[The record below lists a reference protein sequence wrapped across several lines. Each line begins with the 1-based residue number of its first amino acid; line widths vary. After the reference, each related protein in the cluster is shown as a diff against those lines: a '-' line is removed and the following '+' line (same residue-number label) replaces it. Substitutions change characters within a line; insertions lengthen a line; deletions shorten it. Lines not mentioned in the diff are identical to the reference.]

1 VLRTTKARNW
11 NSENV
16 RLLAALGCLLVL
28 STAMRAQDTQPS
40 VAAAARQARK
50 DRDKDKS
57 AASAKNI
64 ITDESLA
71 DGTGAVSAEANSSK
85 ANGAASSD
93 LSSANSSGKGS
104 LDEAYAR
111 LQATEASLE
120 RLEPLGKSDL
130 AAIVL
135 HGNTA
140 DFPNRAQWEDK
151 LYSAKETY
159 IERSRK
165 LLEAM
170 SQVLANMEALQSNG
184 HEKVSS
190 NDPRVQSLI
199 RKTKQIMQLAA
210 QTEAAFQS
218 VISEGQNLA
227 LQPAPR

>member
-1 VLRTTKARNW
+1 MLKIWCASIAMMVYAGVW
-11 NSENV
+11 SSV
-16 RLLAALGCLLVL
+16 
-28 STAMRAQDTQPS
+28 STAQPAHQR
-40 VAAAARQARK
+40 VGLY
-50 DRDKDKS
+50 
-57 AASAKNI
+57 
-64 ITDESLA
+64 LA
-71 DGTGAVSAEANSSK
+71 IAGGLNHQEDQK
-85 ANGAASSD
+85 F
-93 LSSANSSGKGS
+93 SSANSSGKGS

-135 HGNTA
+135 PGNTA

-184 HEKVSS
+184 QEKVSS